1 MSCRS
6 LLDVSSRPAITT
18 PIFLHVMLEESS
30 KKELVTKQ
38 NNFLLFPPPLCQ
50 RVRQMPVFECIQ
62 NAWVQMVVVGDSPNS
77 LEGVP
82 GVIFLSIIPFSDAV
96 TFHFLKEKPL

>member
-1 MSCRS
+1 MFQVGLPS
-6 LLDVSSRPAITT
+6 LH

>member
-1 MSCRS
+1 
-6 LLDVSSRPAITT
+6 
-18 PIFLHVMLEESS
+18 MLEESS

-62 NAWVQMVVVGDSPNS
+62 NVWVQMVVVGDSPNS

-82 GVIFLSIIPFSDAV
+82 GVIFLSIIPFSRRSHSKALSREIGSV
-96 TFHFLKEKPL
+96 GPELTTLFQA